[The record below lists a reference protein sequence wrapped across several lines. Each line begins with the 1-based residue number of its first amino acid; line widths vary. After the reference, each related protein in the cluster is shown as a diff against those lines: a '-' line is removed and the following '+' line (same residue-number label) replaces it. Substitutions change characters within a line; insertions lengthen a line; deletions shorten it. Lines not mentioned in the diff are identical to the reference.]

1 MFRLLLQLL
10 LADLSALLVQLEQ
23 LVQQALQASAQLELR
38 VQLDLL
44 ALLQEQRVLLAQQA
58 LARLVLLA
66 QQARLVLKELQSM
79 LLVQLLTL
87 DHFHQQAQLMMRTL
101 LLQTAIY
108 IFGMDLLGRVSDKLL
123 DLPVQQVLG
132 RLAQPVLLV
141 QPVRRD
147 LQELMELLV
156 LTEQLDQLAQRALVK
171 QEQLDQLV

>member
-1 MFRLLLQLL
+1 
-10 LADLSALLVQLEQ
+10 
-23 LVQQALQASAQLELR
+23 
-38 VQLDLL
+38 
-44 ALLQEQRVLLAQQA
+44 
-58 LARLVLLA
+58 
-66 QQARLVLKELQSM
+66 
-79 LLVQLLTL
+79 
-87 DHFHQQAQLMMRTL
+87 
-101 LLQTAIY
+101 
-108 IFGMDLLGRVSDKLL
+108 L

>member
-108 IFGMDLLGRVSDKLL
+108 IFGMALLG
-123 DLPVQQVLG
+123 Q
-132 RLAQPVLLV
+132 A
-141 QPVRRD
+141 
-147 LQELMELLV
+147 
-156 LTEQLDQLAQRALVK
+156 
-171 QEQLDQLV
+171 